1 MSYYGTVE
9 TADAYFNTRLYT
21 QDWDDSS
28 DDDKLKS
35 LYMATRIID
44 SLNFAGSKADSEQEL
59 EFPRGSDT
67 EVPDNIIKATFEIA
81 LKLLGGDTRESVLSK
96 VGVTSNSWG
105 TVKQTYDADKVPE
118 WIVSGI
124 PSPEAWALLR
134 PFLYDPSI
142 LPIRRVS

>member
-9 TADAYFNTRLYT
+9 AANTYFGTRLFT

-28 DDDKLKS
+28 DEDKLKS
-35 LYMATRIID
+35 LYMSTRMID
-44 SLNFAGSKADSEQEL
+44 SLNFAGSKAVEGQEL
-59 EFPRGSDT
+59 EFPRGTDT
-67 EVPDNIIKATFEIA
+67 EVPDNIIKATYEIA
-81 LKLLGGDTRESVLSK
+81 LKLLGGETRESILSK

-134 PFLYDPSI
+134 PFLYDSTI